1 MTSRLTEL
9 QLKIHNMHC
18 AACEVRVERKFRK
31 LAGIANVRVNHA
43 SGLAVVSISGRRP
56 QLQDFEQAVAGDG
69 YAVSWWADRAQ
80 APAAAA
86 HRKTRGDYTEIGAIF
101 LILVAAYLLL
111 DRFDLLPKGLAIN
124 DHMSYGFVFLIGVVA
139 SVSSCLAVTGGLLLG
154 AAAKY
159 NERNANLGGWE
170 KFKPT
175 LFFNLGRLVSY
186 TVLGGAI
193 GGLGSVFTLSQTAN
207 GVLSIMAS
215 LVMITLG
222 FQLLNLFPWMGRF
235 QPRMPKFLAH
245 RIHDL
250 GNRAGGGRSAPLA
263 LGALT
268 FFLPCGFTQA
278 LQFYALSVGSP
289 IVGALTMFAF
299 ALGTL
304 PGLLSLSAIS
314 SFARGGFQKHFLR
327 VAGVLVVMVGFWN
340 IDNGLSLTGITLPW
354 ESFDAV
360 TAAAPD
366 AAGTEA
372 VTIADG
378 VQTVRMTINRYTYS
392 PSHFTI
398 QAGVPVRWVVDGRNA
413 AGCAQVLLSS
423 SLGIAKYLP
432 SDGVTTIAFT
442 PREAG
447 HYSFSCPMG
456 MTTLGAGFTV
466 LPGPSG
472 GPVVADATRGPGSSA
487 SQGTPPTVEGKK
499 YSMEISDEKGFYP
512 NSFTIKQG
520 VPITLEINDKVPLPG
535 CTSVMVIPEYD
546 VTVPFRI
553 GINKLSFT
561 PTKTGTIY
569 GICSMGSKMIRFQVV
584 S

>member
-31 LAGIANVRVNHA
+31 LAGIANVRANHA
-43 SGLAVVSISGRRP
+43 SGLAIVSISGRRP
-56 QLQDFEQAVAGDG
+56 QLRDFEQAVAGDG
-69 YAVSWWADRAQ
+69 YTVSWWADRAQ

-86 HRKTRGDYTEIGAIF
+86 QRKTRGDYTEIGAIF
-101 LILVAAYLLL
+101 LFLVAAYLVLGH
-111 DRFDLLPKGLAIN
+111 FDLLPKGLAIN

-159 NERNANLGGWE
+159 NERHANLDGWE

-175 LFFNLGRLVSY
+175 AFFNLGRLVSY

-193 GGLGSVFTLSQTAN
+193 GGLGSVFTLSQKAN
-207 GVLSIMAS
+207 GILSVLAS

-235 QPRMPKFLAH
+235 QPRMPKVLAH

-250 GNRAGGGRSAPLA
+250 GNKAGGGRSTPLA

-278 LQFYALSVGSP
+278 LQFYVLSIGSP
-289 IVGALTMFAF
+289 VVGALTMFAF

-304 PGLLSLSAIS
+304 PGLLSLSMIS
-314 SFARGGFQKHFLR
+314 SFARGNFQKHFLR
-327 VAGVLVVMVGFWN
+327 FAGVLVVLVGFWN
-340 IDNGLSLTGITLPW
+340 IDNGLTLANIDLPW
-354 ESFDAV
+354 ASFDAV
-360 TAAAPD
+360 TASGSDTSSTQALP
-366 AAGTEA
+366 
-372 VTIADG
+372 IADG
-378 VQTVRMTINRYTYS
+378 VQTANMTVDGYSYS
-392 PSHFTI
+392 PSHFTV
-398 QAGVPVRWVVDGRNA
+398 QAGVPVRWLVDGRNA

-423 SLGIAKYLP
+423 SLGIAKYLR
-432 SDGVTTIAFT
+432 SDQVTTVTFT

-447 HYSFSCPMG
+447 RYSFSCSMG
-456 MTTLGAGFTV
+456 MTTPGAAFTV
-466 LPGPSG
+466 LPGTSRE
-472 GPVVADATRGPGSSA
+472 PVVADAAGGPGSSA

-499 YSMEISDEKGFYP
+499 YSMEISEEKGFYP